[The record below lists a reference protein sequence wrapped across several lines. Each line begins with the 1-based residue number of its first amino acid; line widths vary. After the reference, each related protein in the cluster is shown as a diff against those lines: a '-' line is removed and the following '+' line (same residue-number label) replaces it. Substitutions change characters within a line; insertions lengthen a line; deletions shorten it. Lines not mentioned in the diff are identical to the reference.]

1 VSADDRAALEPTTA
15 EIAAARAGICD
26 PTDPDEDSDS
36 ILATASG
43 WMSDLIRQLRDALIE
58 GDGDLMVRLVREMT
72 AADRAL
78 DEVLAETTTKLAAAW
93 RLTNG
98 GNHG

>member
-1 VSADDRAALEPTTA
+1 VSAVDRAALEPTA
-15 EIAAARAGICD
+15 VEIAAARVGICD

-43 WMSDLIRQLRDALIE
+43 WMSDLIRDALIE

-78 DEVLAETTTKLAAAW
+78 DEVLTETTTKLAAAW